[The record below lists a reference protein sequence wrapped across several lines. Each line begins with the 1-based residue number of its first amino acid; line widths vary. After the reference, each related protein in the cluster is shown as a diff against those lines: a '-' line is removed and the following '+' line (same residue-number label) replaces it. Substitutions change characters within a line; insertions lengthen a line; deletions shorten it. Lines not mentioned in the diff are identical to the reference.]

1 LGFKSGSVEVC
12 VRSKSDLR
20 ANATTAVNERLAWRY
35 VPKKF
40 DVMKSVPAEKLAHI
54 VECGWHRPSGLQ
66 PFELF
71 VVSNADI
78 GRPKMIR
85 LVNLKKVRRS
95 RENFVTEVK

>member
-1 LGFKSGSVEVC
+1 
-12 VRSKSDLR
+12 
-20 ANATTAVNERLAWRY
+20 
-35 VPKKF
+35 
-40 DVMKSVPAEKLAHI
+40 MKSVPAEKLEHI

-85 LVNLKKVRRS
+85 FVNLKKVRRS
-95 RENFVTEVK
+95 RDNFVTEVKRIGHYPLYAVMSFTSDLKAERLPQEAEVGTAVALRKQSLR